1 MSKSDP
7 MIRSIMSK
15 ISKAFDS
22 QNIPLVTNPIK
33 KKFFNINMRRYGK
46 KNTWKKL
53 KKDVLEPNWT
63 FYKYSCDEDLWWD
76 IRNVRSVKVFN
87 KNQAY

>member
-33 KKFFNINMRRYGK
+33 KFFNINMRRYGK
-46 KNTWKKL
+46 KNTFKK
-53 KKDVLEPNWT
+53 N
-63 FYKYSCDEDLWWD
+63 
-76 IRNVRSVKVFN
+76 
-87 KNQAY
+87 